1 MEKNEPIAT
10 VDKTIDT
17 KGEASDDLLS
27 KINAQ
32 FNEEKWTR
40 MSAKDVTISR
50 FKILDSIL
58 DEDEISEKS
67 LIDRLASITKE
78 HLKEYEPSLSARY
91 LLGMLA
97 LKTGYPENLHYLKD
111 LLDQFQSLSKWVIVD
126 YLCDKMLEQNENRAV
141 LRAKAEALEK
151 LGHTKE
157 AVPVLEKLAQLDQR
171 NPDIAFKYAEVIIS
185 EDIDKAIQFY
195 KQSAEVYAK
204 GLIFDKLK
212 IAWGRL
218 VDLIPEDFSFHRK
231 IERTLLGHR
240 QKDVLAELYVQ
251 LAHYYIK
258 KGKTDLTIR
267 ICKKILECNSHYS
280 RFKNELIRSYREKYK
295 DHSLLEDFIKYSGLL
310 DTRKNII
317 HSIQNFETNIVFDKD
332 NYVHHRSWGVG
343 KIKELNTQQTI
354 ISFKERTDHKM
365 NIEMALKSLKPLKEN
380 HFLVYQ
386 HEKPD
391 ELKILFESDLIEF
404 FKLLLSSFGNRLS
417 LAEIKSHLTDIYV
430 SENQWNKWWPKA
442 RTSVLKDNLIGIS
455 PQKRNVLELR
465 DSPIVRSEVFI
476 EKFQVAQTFED
487 KVQIAVDALKESK
500 DCIEALE
507 YMQPTFKDG
516 LKSLEIEK
524 RLQSLW
530 LLELFDDSLDYE
542 ESSVTQ
548 EVIESFSES
557 IKSTPN
563 SKSVEIGLSLK
574 STDLLKKYTKLLRER
589 HEDWEVIYLELLFFL
604 PVRFHKSL
612 LSDLV
617 AEGDDS
623 LLHKFFI
630 KLSKNAAS
638 HSELFLSVF
647 RSLVLG
653 QWNVQHLTPNQY
665 LLSFFRLG
673 KMLPKIEPKGTKQ
686 KGIFKDIFSAS
697 NKDDFFNF
705 VIKHVEPGSPRK
717 LVSLLKEIS
726 FISDLE
732 KSKFTQALME
742 KQPSEFSGAQETKSG
757 VSIEEMI
764 EESEKKGSGIA
775 SQSAI
780 LRMKGELAYLLN
792 VDIPENSRE
801 IGIAQEKGDLR
812 ENAEYKAAM
821 EKQAILQSTV
831 TRLEN
836 EIKAI
841 MPIAGAVIPKG
852 NVTLGSKVK
861 LNEQNNDDT
870 FVYSI
875 MDRWDADIDTG
886 VIDYQSPL
894 GKALLGHKVGD
905 IIKFGSGD
913 EEKELKII
921 DINRAI
927 DNEGLL
933 I

>member
-1 MEKNEPIAT
+1 MSEDNSVAT
-10 VDKTIDT
+10 VEKTANVEDAISGDVV
-17 KGEASDDLLS
+17 S
-27 KINAQ
+27 KIRAQ

-58 DEDEISEKS
+58 DEVSEKV
-67 LIDRLASITKE
+67 LIDELESITKE
-78 HLKEYEPSLSARY
+78 HLEEYEPSLSARY

-97 LKTGYPENLHYLKD
+97 LKTGYPENLHYLKT
-111 LLDQFQSLSKWVIVD
+111 LLDQFQSLSKWVVVD

-141 LRAKAEALEK
+141 LRAKATALEK

-157 AVPVLEKLAQLDQR
+157 AVPVLEKLAQIDQR
-171 NPDIAFKYAEVIIS
+171 NPDIAFKYAEAIIS
-185 EDIDKAIQFY
+185 EDIDQAIQFY
-195 KQSAEVYAK
+195 KQAAEVYAK
-204 GLIFDKLK
+204 SLSFDKLK
-212 IAWGRL
+212 TVWGRL

-231 IERTLLGHR
+231 IERTLMGNR
-240 QKDVLAELYVQ
+240 QKDVLSELYVQ

-258 KGKTDLTIR
+258 KGKIDLTIR
-267 ICKKILECNSHYS
+267 ICKKILECNSNYS

-295 DHSLLEDFIKYSGLL
+295 NHSLLEDFIKYSGLL
-310 DTRKNII
+310 DTRKNVI
-317 HSIQNFETNIVFDKD
+317 HSMQNFETNIVFDKD

-343 KIKELNTQQTI
+343 KIKELNTQQTVI
-354 ISFKERTDHKM
+354 DFKDKINHKM

-386 HEKPD
+386 HEKPE
-391 ELKILFESDLIEF
+391 ELKILFESNLIEF
-404 FKLLLSSFGNRLS
+404 FKLLLSSFGNQLS
-417 LAEIKSHLTDIYV
+417 LTEIKFHLSDVYV
-430 SENQWNKWWPKA
+430 PEKQWSKWWPKT
-442 RTSVLKDNLIGIS
+442 RTAVLKDNLIGIS
-455 PQKRNVLELR
+455 PQKKNVLELR

-487 KVQIAVDALKESK
+487 RVQIAVDALKESK
-500 DCIEALE
+500 DCIEALD
-507 YMQPTFKDG
+507 YMQLTFKEG
-516 LKSLEIEK
+516 LKSLEVEK

-530 LLELFDDSLDYE
+530 LLELFDDALGYE
-542 ESSVTQ
+542 ENVVTQ
-548 EVIESFSES
+548 EMIDFCSDS
-557 IKSTPN
+557 IKVTST

-574 STDLLKKYTKLLRER
+574 STDLLKKYTKLLREK
-589 HEDWEVIYLELLFFL
+589 HKDWEAIYLELLFNL

-612 LSDLV
+612 ISDLITG
-617 AEGDDS
+617 GDDA
-623 LLHKFFI
+623 LLTKFFT
-630 KLSKNAAS
+630 KLGKNVAS
-638 HSELFLSVF
+638 HPELFLSVF
-647 RSLVLG
+647 RGLVLG
-653 QWNVQHLTPNQY
+653 QWDVRYLSPDQY

-673 KMLPKIEPKGTKQ
+673 KMLPKIEIKGTKQ
-686 KGIFKDIFSAS
+686 KGIFKELFCGS

-705 VIKHVEPGSPRK
+705 VIKHAELGSPRK
-717 LVSLLKEIS
+717 LISLLKEIN
-726 FISDLE
+726 FMPDLE
-732 KSKFTQALME
+732 KSKFTEAFMKE
-742 KQPSEFSGAQETKSG
+742 RPDEFSGVQETKSG
-757 VSIEEMI
+757 ISIEEMI
-764 EESEKKGSGIA
+764 RESEKKGSGIA

-780 LRMKGELAYLLN
+780 LRMKRKLEYLLN
-792 VDIPENSRE
+792 MEIPENSRE

-821 EKQAILQSTV
+821 ERQSILQSTV
-831 TRLEN
+831 IRLEN

-841 MPIAGAVIPKG
+841 IPIVGTIIPKG
-852 NVTLGSKVK
+852 NITVGSRVK
-861 LNEQNNDDT
+861 LNEQKSDDT

-905 IIKFGSGD
+905 LVKFGSGG
-913 EEKELKII
+913 EERELKII